1 MQKLKV
7 LNLLIM
13 WHLTLWEEDSDDNG
27 EKLGSAM
34 LLIAMI
40 ITTLFIFLGML
51 NEGLII
57 H

>member
-1 MQKLKV
+1 
-7 LNLLIM
+7 M